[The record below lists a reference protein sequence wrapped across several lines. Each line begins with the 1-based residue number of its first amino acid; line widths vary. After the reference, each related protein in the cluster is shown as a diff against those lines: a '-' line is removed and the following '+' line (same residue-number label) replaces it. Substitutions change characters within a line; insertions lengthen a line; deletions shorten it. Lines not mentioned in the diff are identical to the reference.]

1 MCIIIAK
8 PAGADPVP
16 KENLERAWDHN
27 KDGGGVVFFRPGDK
41 SAYMKKGMM
50 NKDEFLSYLNK
61 LNKKENAFI
70 AHFRIMSR
78 GKVCKTNTHPF
89 CYEHITFAH
98 NGTLSIQPHGDKTD
112 SETFGDCFFVG
123 KTMNWIKASK
133 DLIEFTIGYSKFAI
147 MDNHTGEIFILNANK
162 GKTENGTWYSN
173 ESAFDTYKSYGVY
186 GTASSCGKV
195 SNVSTTRT
203 TSPTP
208 TLASNQTKYSP
219 SEIQGGVSE
228 PTVGVFAMDKY
239 RLGTPY
245 WHPNKPGVRYDPFQR
260 HWVNDKTSVV
270 YGPTEYQGLVYS
282 REGMYKLP
290 NISVKGLEPVTQ
302 NNPQPSYLQYLRK
315 TLWEETQ
322 AKLQSLRK
330 CTDYDEVIDGA
341 EEARASW
348 LVCNTIHRMVS
359 SNVLV
364 NMKNLD
370 KLLFDVCFMPTQP
383 TGTEKKYVNVTTCLD
398 ALRDEI
404 EEFIDGCN
412 KGAIAA

>member
-50 NKDEFLSYLNK
+50 DKDEFLSYLSK

-133 DLIEFTIGYSKFAI
+133 DLIEFAIGYSKFAV

-162 GKTENGTWYSN
+162 GKTENGVWYSN
-173 ESAFDTYKSYGVY
+173 ESAFATYGSYGTY
-186 GTASSCGKV
+186 GTSSCARNTAPV
-195 SNVSTTRT
+195 PTTTQPST
-203 TSPTP
+203 

-219 SEIQGGVSE
+219 SEIQDGVTE
-228 PTVGVFAMDKY
+228 PTVGTFAMDKY
-239 RLGTPY
+239 RLGTAY
-245 WHPNKPGVRYDPFQR
+245 WHPNKTGVRYDLFQR
-260 HWVNDKTSVV
+260 HWVNDKTGIVS
-270 YGPTEYQGLVYS
+270 GPTEYRGIIYS
-282 REGMYKLP
+282 REGMYKLSSMP
-290 NISVKGLEPVTQ
+290 IKGLDPVTQ
-302 NNPQPSYLQYLRK
+302 NNPQPAYLQLLRK
-315 TLWEETQ
+315 NLWEETQ
-322 AKLQSLRK
+322 AKLQTLRT
-330 CTDYDEVIDGA
+330 CDNYDEVTEGA
-341 EEARASW
+341 EEARVSW

-370 KLLFDVCFMPTQP
+370 KVLFDVCFMPTLP
-383 TGTEKKYVNVTTCLD
+383 TASGKEYVNITTCLD

-404 EEFIDGCN
+404 EELIDDCE
-412 KGAIAA
+412 KKAIAA

>member
-8 PAGADPVP
+8 PAGVDPVP
-16 KENLERAWDHN
+16 KENLERAWEHN

-50 NKDEFLSYLNK
+50 NKDEFLSYLGK

-98 NGTLSIQPHGDKTD
+98 NGTLTIEPRGDKTD
-112 SETFGDCFFVG
+112 SETFGDCFFTG

-133 DLIEFTIGYSKFAI
+133 DLIEFTIGNSKFAV

-162 GKTENGTWYSN
+162 GKTENGAWYSN
-173 ESAFDTYKSYGVY
+173 ESAFATYSNYKSYGNTTNY
-186 GTASSCGKV
+186 SKTSTAVSGATSS
-195 SNVSTTRT
+195 
-203 TSPTP
+203 TP
-208 TLASNQTKYSP
+208 TLAANQTKFSP
-219 SEIQGGVSE
+219 SEIQEGVVES
-228 PTVGVFAMDKY
+228 TVGTFAMDKY
-239 RLGTPY
+239 RLGTAY
-245 WHPNKPGVRYDPFQR
+245 WHPNKAGVKYDTFQR
-260 HWVNDKTSVV
+260 HWINDKTGVV
-270 YGPTEYQGLVYS
+270 FGPSEYSDIIYS
-282 REGMYKLP
+282 REGLYKLALFD
-290 NISVKGLEPVTQ
+290 IKGLEPVTQ
-302 NNPQPSYLQYLRK
+302 NNQQPSCLPYLRK
-315 TLWEETQ
+315 ALWDETQ
-322 AKLQSLRK
+322 AKLQDLRK
-330 CTDYDEVIDGA
+330 CTDYDEVVEGA
-341 EEARASW
+341 EEVRVSW

-383 TGTEKKYVNVTTCLD
+383 ISSDKKYVNITTCLD
-398 ALRDEI
+398 ALREEI
-404 EEFIDGCN
+404 EEYFDASD
-412 KGAIAA
+412 KKALAA